1 MKVTVLGCGGS
12 MGVPMVGNVWGDC
25 DPAEPRNQRSRASI
39 MVETGQVS
47 VLVDTTPDL
56 RSQLLAAGVT
66 RVDAVLYTH
75 EHADHLHG
83 IDDLRP
89 FTFRQKAPIPAYAS
103 PATKESLESR
113 FAYAVASVSMD
124 RWLYKAIVV
133 PQPIDGAFCI
143 GDLGVEPFEQS
154 HGNTTSYGFRFGPFA
169 YSTDAAELDDAA
181 FAALDGVDTW
191 LVDAT
196 REEPHPSHSHLAR
209 TLEWIARLKPRQA
222 FITHMNHTMDYRRL
236 ERILPPGVAP
246 AYDGM
251 VLEFG

>member
-1 MKVTVLGCGGS
+1 
-12 MGVPMVGNVWGDC
+12 
-25 DPAEPRNQRSRASI
+25 

-133 PQPIDGAFCI
+133 PQLIDGPFCI

-169 YSTDAAELDDAA
+169 YSTDASALDDAA

-196 REEPHPSHSHLAR
+196 REEPHPSHSHLAH

-222 FITHMNHTMDYRRL
+222 YITHMNHTMDYRRL

-251 VLEFG
+251 VLEF